1 MLVKNLPVISVLKKW
16 RPSNRAA
23 AGMNPWLKLH
33 MLFLS
38 FVQVM
43 NGTPSVSEQLLN
55 GGQLSGR
62 LVWGV
67 CVCDILYVIVLCVC
81 VCVCACA

>member
-1 MLVKNLPVISVLKKW
+1 
-16 RPSNRAA
+16 
-23 AGMNPWLKLH
+23 MNPGRSYTCP
-33 MLFLS
+33 LFS
-38 FVQVM
+38 AQVL

-67 CVCDILYVIVLCVC
+67 ERGGREGRVSVGCGGVDCVSVQYVHAVCDTEK
-81 VCVCACA
+81 